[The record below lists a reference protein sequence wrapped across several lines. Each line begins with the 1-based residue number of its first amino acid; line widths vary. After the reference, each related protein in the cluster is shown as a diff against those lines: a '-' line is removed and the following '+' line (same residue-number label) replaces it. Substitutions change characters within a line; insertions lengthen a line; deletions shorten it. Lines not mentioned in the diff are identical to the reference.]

1 MTFGIVSQLGQSIQD
16 PTAGNFSIA
25 DVIQFSAPI
34 NPGNSGGALLDANG
48 SVVGMTTATVSG
60 SQGIGFAIPSS
71 TIIRELPSLITTGSY
86 TKHAYMG
93 VSVADMNYQLSKAQG
108 TNVTYGV
115 LIESLVSGGPAEK
128 AGLLAGNNQLVI
140 GGAQYM
146 IGGDI
151 IISLNGTRIINEN
164 ALATYL
170 EEQTVSGQT
179 VSVGIIRSG
188 QYMSLNLVL
197 GMRPSLPS

>member
-1 MTFGIVSQLGQSIQD
+1 M
-16 PTAGNFSIA
+16 
-25 DVIQFSAPI
+25 
-34 NPGNSGGALLDANG
+34 
-48 SVVGMTTATVSG
+48 
-60 SQGIGFAIPSS
+60 
-71 TIIRELPSLITTGSY
+71 
-86 TKHAYMG
+86 
-93 VSVADMNYQLSKAQG
+93 ADMNYQLSKAQG